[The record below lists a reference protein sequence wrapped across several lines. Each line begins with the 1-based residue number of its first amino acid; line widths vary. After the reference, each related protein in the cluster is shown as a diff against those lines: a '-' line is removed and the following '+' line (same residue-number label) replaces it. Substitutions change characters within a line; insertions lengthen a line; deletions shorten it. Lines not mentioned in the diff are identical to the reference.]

1 MTAQTASLIRT
12 LWQGEKTS
20 KLARDLHGTV
30 IRKNNEISFNVQQD
44 AQEFL
49 LWLLHQFHE
58 DLRDAGRRDRNVARN
73 SFRKIKSLRKN
84 YAFSPLPQSHIE
96 RLFGGNY
103 CSTLVCPSCK
113 KSKHSTD
120 PFLPWLKMK
129 HVNKNIM

>member
-1 MTAQTASLIRT
+1 MIASSRDSAILSFKKKNSHGSDPR
-12 LWQGEKTS
+12 QGEKTA

-58 DLRDAGRRDRNVARN
+58 DLRDAGRRGRNVARN

-84 YAFSPLPQSHIE
+84 YAFSPLPQRPVMSIE
-96 RLFGGNY
+96 I
-103 CSTLVCPSCK
+103 
-113 KSKHSTD
+113 D
-120 PFLPWLKMK
+120 
-129 HVNKNIM
+129 I

>member
-58 DLRDAGRRDRNVARN
+58 DLRDAGRRGRNVARN

-84 YAFSPLPQSHIE
+84 YAFAPLPQSHIE